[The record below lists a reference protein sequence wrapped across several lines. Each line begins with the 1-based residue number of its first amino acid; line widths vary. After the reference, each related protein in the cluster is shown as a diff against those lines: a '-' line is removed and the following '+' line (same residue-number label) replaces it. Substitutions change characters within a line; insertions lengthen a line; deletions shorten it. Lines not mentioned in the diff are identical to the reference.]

1 MSDTTEQEYQEWMR
15 DLNYLVDTL
24 KLSFESANARFTVDE
39 LNDTLYIE
47 LEGLEGY
54 SDEEIEE
61 IATPLLEITELEFED
76 IILLPLST
84 HSD

>member
-1 MSDTTEQEYQEWMR
+1 MSDTTEQEYQEWMK

-47 LEGLEGY
+47 LEGLQGY

>member
-1 MSDTTEQEYQEWMR
+1 MR

>member
-1 MSDTTEQEYQEWMR
+1 MSDTTEQEYQEWMK

-24 KLSFESANARFTVDE
+24 KLSFESADARFTVDE

-54 SDEEIEE
+54 SEEEIEE

>member
-1 MSDTTEQEYQEWMR
+1 MSDTTEQEYQEWMK

-24 KLSFESANARFTVDE
+24 KLSFESADARFTVDE

-47 LEGLEGY
+47 LEGLEAF
-54 SDEEIEE
+54 SEEEIEE
-61 IATPLLEITELEFED
+61 IAAPLLEITELEFED

-84 HSD
+84 HSG

>member
-24 KLSFESANARFTVDE
+24 KLSFESADARFTVDE

>member
-24 KLSFESANARFTVDE
+24 KLSFESADARFTVDE

-54 SDEEIEE
+54 SEEEIEE

>member
-54 SDEEIEE
+54 SEEEIEE

>member
-1 MSDTTEQEYQEWMR
+1 MK

-24 KLSFESANARFTVDE
+24 KLSFESADARFTVDE

-54 SDEEIEE
+54 SEEEIEE